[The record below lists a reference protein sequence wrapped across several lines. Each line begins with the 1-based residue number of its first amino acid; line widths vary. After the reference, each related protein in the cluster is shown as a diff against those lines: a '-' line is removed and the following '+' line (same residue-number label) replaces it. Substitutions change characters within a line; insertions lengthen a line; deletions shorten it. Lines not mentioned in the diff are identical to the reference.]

1 VQPWIDSA
9 ARRRPDHPALIAGGE
24 TLTWSQLSDR
34 AAAVSAALAADEVG
48 VGDRVAIALPPGAA
62 FVAALHGCLRLG
74 AVAVPVDL
82 RLGEDE
88 RAAVTAG
95 VRSFFATPDLGV
107 AKKDLTPSRRPTPDD
122 PALVLHTSGT
132 TGAPRPVV
140 LTYGNWMA
148 HAWASAAALG
158 HPADERWLC
167 CLPLSHVGG
176 LGILVR
182 AAVHATTVVLHER
195 FDPERVTTA
204 LYEGVTGVS
213 LVPTMLK
220 RVLDA
225 GPKRPALLRCA
236 LIGGGPVPPEQL
248 ERAGAAGIPVA
259 QTYGLTEACSQVTAE
274 APGEASGTAGRA
286 LPGTEVALDA
296 GGEILVGGPTVAPA
310 SRDADGF
317 LHTGDLG
324 VLDRRGRLT
333 VVGRRSET
341 IVTGG
346 ENVAPA
352 EVEAALEAH
361 PAVAEAA
368 VFGRP
373 DPEWGERVVAAVVL
387 HSGAEATPDDLRA
400 HAAARL
406 AGFKVPKDIERRT
419 RLPRTASGKL
429 RRAELR

>member
-1 VQPWIDSA
+1 MQPWIDSA
-9 ARRRPDHPALIAGGE
+9 AARRPDHPALVAGGE
-24 TLTWSQLSDR
+24 TLTWAELAEQ
-34 AAAVSAALAADEVG
+34 AAAASAALRADGVG
-48 VGDRVAIALPPGAA
+48 EGDRVALALPAGAA
-62 FVAALHGCLRLG
+62 FVAALHGCLRIG

-82 RLGEDE
+82 RLGEPE
-88 RAAVTAG
+88 RAAEG
-95 VRSFFATPDLGV
+95 VKSFFAAPEAGA
-107 AKKDLTPSRRPTPDD
+107 AKKDLTPS
-122 PALVLHTSGT
+122 PALAEDAPAMVIHTSGT

-140 LTYGNWMA
+140 LTHGNWAA

-158 HPADERWLC
+158 HPEDERWLC

-195 FDPERVTTA
+195 FDAEHVATA
-204 LYEGVTGVS
+204 LHEGVTGAS

-220 RVLDA
+220 RVLDTD
-225 GPKRPALLRCA
+225 PQRPTLLRCA

-248 ERAGAAGIPVA
+248 DRARAAGIPVV

-274 APGEASGTAGRA
+274 EPGEATSTAGRP

-296 GGEILVGGPTVAPA
+296 GGEILVRGPTVAPA

-368 VFGRP
+368 VFGRA

-387 HSGAEATPDDLRA
+387 RPGASADAEHLRA
-400 HAAARL
+400 HAAGLL
-406 AGFKVPKDIERRT
+406 AGFKVPKEIERRDEP
-419 RLPRTASGKL
+419 LPRTASGKL
-429 RRAELR
+429 RRADLR

>member
-1 VQPWIDSA
+1 MQPWIDSA
-9 ARRRPDHPALIAGGE
+9 AARRPDHPALVAGGE
-24 TLTWSQLSDR
+24 TLTWAELAEQ
-34 AAAVSAALAADEVG
+34 AAAASAALRADGVG
-48 VGDRVAIALPPGAA
+48 EGDRVALALPAGAA

-74 AVAVPVDL
+74 AIAVPVDL
-82 RLGEDE
+82 RLSEPEQKAVIGTAHVIDE
-88 RAAVTAG
+88 PPNAQRP
-95 VRSFFATPDLGV
+95 TPD
-107 AKKDLTPSRRPTPDD
+107 ARRPTPDA
-122 PALVLHTSGT
+122 PALEIHTSGT

-140 LTYGNWMA
+140 LTHGNWAA

-158 HPADERWLC
+158 HPENERWLC

-176 LGILVR
+176 LGIVVR

-195 FDPERVTTA
+195 FDAAHVATA
-204 LYEGVTGVS
+204 LHEGVTGAS

-220 RVLDA
+220 RVLDTD
-225 GPKRPALLRCA
+225 PQRPTLLRCA
-236 LIGGGPVPPEQL
+236 LIGGGPVAREQL
-248 ERAGAAGIPVA
+248 DRARAAGIPVV

-274 APGEASGTAGRA
+274 EPGEATSTAGRP

-296 GGEILVGGPTVAPA
+296 GGEILVRGPTVAPA

-324 VLDRRGRLT
+324 VLDRHGRLT

-368 VFGRP
+368 VFGRA

-387 HSGAEATPDDLRA
+387 RPGASADAEDLRA
-400 HAAARL
+400 HAAGRL
-406 AGFKVPKDIERRT
+406 AGFKVPKEIERRDEP
-419 RLPRTASGKL
+419 LPRTASGKL
-429 RRAELR
+429 RRAVLR

>member
-1 VQPWIDSA
+1 VQAWIDSA
-9 ARRRPDHPALIAGGE
+9 AARRPDHPALIASGE
-24 TLTWSQLSDR
+24 TLTWAQLAQRAR
-34 AAAVSAALAADEVG
+34 AASAGLRAAGVG
-48 VGDRVAIALPPGAA
+48 EGDRVAIALPAGAA

-82 RLGEDE
+82 RLGEAE
-88 RAAVTAG
+88 RAAVAAG
-95 VRSFFATPDLGV
+95 AYLVDAPLDAGG
-107 AKKDLTPSRRPTPDD
+107 AAP
-122 PALVLHTSGT
+122 PASLSEDAPGMVIHTSGT

-140 LTYGNWMA
+140 LTHGNWVA

-158 HPADERWLC
+158 HPTDERWLC

-182 AAVHATTVVLHER
+182 AVVHATTVVLHEH
-195 FDPERVTTA
+195 FDAPHVATA
-204 LYEGVTGVS
+204 LHEGVTGVS

-220 RVLDA
+220 RLLDA
-225 GPKRPALLRCA
+225 GPQAPALLRCA

-248 ERAGAAGIPVA
+248 ARARAAGIPVA
-259 QTYGLTEACSQVTAE
+259 QTYGLTQACSQVTAE
-274 APGEASGTAGRA
+274 EPGEAGATAGRA
-286 LPGTEVALDA
+286 LPGTEVGVDA
-296 GGEILVGGPTVAPA
+296 GGEILVRGPTVAPA

-324 VLDRRGRLT
+324 VLDREGRLT

-346 ENVAPA
+346 DNVAPA

-361 PAVAEAA
+361 PAVVEAA
-368 VFGRP
+368 VFGRS

-387 HSGAEATPDDLRA
+387 RSDAAATPEDLRA

-406 AGFKVPKDIERRT
+406 AGFKVPKEIEPRSA
-419 RLPRTASGKL
+419 LPRTASGKL

>member
-1 VQPWIDSA
+1 MQPWIDSA
-9 ARRRPDHPALIAGGE
+9 AARRPDHPALVAGGE
-24 TLTWSQLSDR
+24 TLTWAELAEQ
-34 AAAVSAALAADEVG
+34 AAAASAALRADGVG
-48 VGDRVAIALPPGAA
+48 EGDRVALARPAGAA
-62 FVAALHGCLRLG
+62 FVAALHGCLRIG

-82 RLGEDE
+82 RLGEAE
-88 RAAVTAG
+88 RRAVIRGAI
-95 VRSFFATPDLGV
+95 VVHAPPDG
-107 AKKDLTPSRRPTPDD
+107 RRPTPDD
-122 PALVLHTSGT
+122 PHPAREGAPALEVHTSGT

-140 LTYGNWMA
+140 LTHGNWAA

-158 HPADERWLC
+158 HPEDERWLC

-176 LGILVR
+176 LGIVVR

-195 FDPERVTTA
+195 FDAEHVATA
-204 LYEGVTGVS
+204 LHEGVTGAS

-220 RVLDA
+220 RVLDTE
-225 GPKRPALLRCA
+225 PQRPTLLRCA

-248 ERAGAAGIPVA
+248 DRARAVGIPVV

-274 APGEASGTAGRA
+274 EPGEATSTAGRP

-296 GGEILVGGPTVAPA
+296 GGEILVRGPTVAPA

-324 VLDRRGRLT
+324 VLDRHGRLT
-333 VVGRRSET
+333 VVGRRSDT

-368 VFGRP
+368 VFGRA
-373 DPEWGERVVAAVVL
+373 DPEWGERIVAAVVL
-387 HSGAEATPDDLRA
+387 RPGASADAEDLRA
-400 HAAARL
+400 HAAGRL
-406 AGFKVPKDIERRT
+406 AGFKVPKEIERRDEP
-419 RLPRTASGKL
+419 LPRTASGKL
-429 RRAELR
+429 RRAVLR

>member
-1 VQPWIDSA
+1 MQPWIDSA
-9 ARRRPDHPALIAGGE
+9 AARRPDHPALVAGGE
-24 TLTWSQLSDR
+24 TLTWAELADQ
-34 AAAVSAALAADEVG
+34 AAVASAALRADGMGE
-48 VGDRVAIALPPGAA
+48 GDRVALALPAGAA
-62 FVAALHGCLRLG
+62 FVAALHGCLRIG

-82 RLGEDE
+82 RLGEADQKAVIRTAHVIDE
-88 RAAVTAG
+88 PPNAQRP
-95 VRSFFATPDLGV
+95 TPD
-107 AKKDLTPSRRPTPDD
+107 ARRPTPDT
-122 PALVLHTSGT
+122 PALEIHTSGT

-140 LTYGNWMA
+140 LTHGNWAA

-158 HPADERWLC
+158 HPEDERWLC

-176 LGILVR
+176 LGIVVR

-195 FDPERVTTA
+195 FDAEHVATA
-204 LYEGVTGVS
+204 LHEGVTGAS

-220 RVLDA
+220 RVLDTD
-225 GPKRPALLRCA
+225 PQRPTLLRCA

-248 ERAGAAGIPVA
+248 DRARAAGIPVV

-274 APGEASGTAGRA
+274 EPGEATSTAGRP

-296 GGEILVGGPTVAPA
+296 GGEILVRGPTVAPA

-368 VFGRP
+368 VFGRA
-373 DPEWGERVVAAVVL
+373 DSEWGERVVAAVVL
-387 HSGAEATPDDLRA
+387 RPGARANAEDLRA
-400 HAAARL
+400 HAAGRL
-406 AGFKVPKDIERRT
+406 AGFKVPKEIERRDAP
-419 RLPRTASGKL
+419 LPRTASGKL
-429 RRAELR
+429 RRAVLR

>member
-9 ARRRPDHPALIAGGE
+9 AERRPDHPALVTGGE
-24 TLTWSQLSDR
+24 TLTWAQLAER
-34 AAAVSAALAADEVG
+34 AATASAALAADGVG
-48 VGDRVAIALPPGAA
+48 EGDRVALVLPAGAA
-62 FVAALHGCLRLG
+62 FVAALHGVLRLG

-82 RLGEDE
+82 RLGERE
-88 RAAVTAG
+88 RNAVTAG
-95 VRSFFATPDLGV
+95 VRSFFAAPEAGA
-107 AKKDLTPSRRPTPDD
+107 AKKDLTPAVVGGD
-122 PALVLHTSGT
+122 AAAMVIHTSGT

-140 LTYGNWMA
+140 LTRGNWDA
-148 HAWASAAALG
+148 HAWASAAAFG
-158 HPADERWLC
+158 HPPDERWLC

-195 FDPERVTTA
+195 FDAAHIATA
-204 LYEGVTGVS
+204 LHEGITGVS

-220 RVLDA
+220 RVLDH
-225 GPKRPALLRCA
+225 GLQPPALLRAA
-236 LIGGGPVPPEQL
+236 LIGGGPVPAEQL
-248 ERAGAAGIPVA
+248 ARAAAAGIPVS

-274 APGEASGTAGRA
+274 APGEGTATAGRA
-286 LPGTEVALDA
+286 LPGTEVGVDA
-296 GGEILVGGPTVAPA
+296 GGEILVRGPTVAPA
-310 SRDADGF
+310 STDGDGF

-324 VLDRRGRLT
+324 VLDRKGRLT

-368 VFGRP
+368 VFGRA
-373 DPEWGERVVAAVVL
+373 DPEWGERIVAAVVL
-387 HSGAEATPDDLRA
+387 RPEATASADDLRT
-400 HAAARL
+400 HAATRL
-406 AGFKVPKDIERRT
+406 AGFKVPKEIEPRAE
-419 RLPRTASGKL
+419 LPRTASGKL

>member
-1 VQPWIDSA
+1 MSA
-9 ARRRPDHPALIAGGE
+9 GAYLVDAPLDA
-24 TLTWSQLSDR
+24 R
-34 AAAVSAALAADEVG
+34 AADGPSASLA
-48 VGDRVAIALPPGAA
+48 
-62 FVAALHGCLRLG
+62 
-74 AVAVPVDL
+74 
-82 RLGEDE
+82 
-88 RAAVTAG
+88 
-95 VRSFFATPDLGV
+95 
-107 AKKDLTPSRRPTPDD
+107 DD
-122 PALVLHTSGT
+122 APAMVIHTSGT

-140 LTYGNWMA
+140 LTHGNWVA

-158 HPADERWLC
+158 HPTDERWLC

-176 LGILVR
+176 LGMLVR
-182 AAVHATTVVLHER
+182 AAIHATTVVLHER
-195 FDPERVTTA
+195 FDAGHAATA
-204 LYEGVTGVS
+204 LHEGVTGVS

-220 RVLDA
+220 RLLDA
-225 GPKRPALLRCA
+225 GPQRPALLRCA
-236 LIGGGPVPPEQL
+236 LIGGGPVAREQL
-248 ERAGAAGIPVA
+248 ERARAAGIPVA

-274 APGEASGTAGRA
+274 EPGEAGGTAGRA
-286 LPGTEVALDA
+286 LPGTEVGVDA
-296 GGEILVGGPTVAPA
+296 GGEILVRGPTVAPA
-310 SRDADGF
+310 SCDADGF

-346 ENVAPA
+346 DNVAPA

-361 PAVAEAA
+361 PAVVEAA

-387 HSGAEATPDDLRA
+387 RPEVDATPEDLRA

-406 AGFKVPKDIERRT
+406 AGFKVPKEIEPRPA
-419 RLPRTASGKL
+419 LPRTTSGKL

>member
-1 VQPWIDSA
+1 MQPWIDSA
-9 ARRRPDHPALIAGGE
+9 AARRPDHPAVVAAGE
-24 TLTWSQLSDR
+24 TLTWAQLAGR
-34 AAAVSAALAADEVG
+34 AAAATAALQAGGVG
-48 VGDRVAIALPPGAA
+48 EGDRVAIALPTGAA
-62 FVAALHGCLRLG
+62 FVAALHGCLRMG
-74 AVAVPVDL
+74 AAAVPVDL
-82 RLGEDE
+82 RLAEAE
-88 RAAVTAG
+88 RAAVSAG
-95 VRSFFATPDLGV
+95 AYLVDAPLDARAAAG
-107 AKKDLTPSRRPTPDD
+107 PSASLADD
-122 PALVLHTSGT
+122 APAMVIHTSGT
-132 TGAPRPVV
+132 TGAPRPVA
-140 LTYGNWMA
+140 LTHGNWVA

-158 HPADERWLC
+158 HPTEERWLC

-182 AAVHATTVVLHER
+182 AAIHATTVVLHER
-195 FDPERVTTA
+195 FDAGHVATA
-204 LYEGVTGVS
+204 LHEGATGVS

-220 RVLDA
+220 RLLDA
-225 GPKRPALLRCA
+225 GTQRSALLRCA
-236 LIGGGPVPPEQL
+236 LIGGGAMPPEQL
-248 ERAGAAGIPVA
+248 ERARAAGIPVA

-274 APGEASGTAGRA
+274 EPGEAGGTAGRA
-286 LPGTEVALDA
+286 LPGTEVGVDA
-296 GGEILVGGPTVAPA
+296 GGEILVRGPTVAPA

-324 VLDRRGRLT
+324 VLDGRGRLT

-346 ENVAPA
+346 DNVAPA

-361 PAVAEAA
+361 PAVVEAA

-387 HSGAEATPDDLRA
+387 RPDAGVTPEDLRT

-406 AGFKVPKDIERRT
+406 AGFKVPKEIEPRSA
-419 RLPRTASGKL
+419 LPRTASGKL